1 MSETG
6 FTQYKPGDQIG
17 GAYSV
22 AKVFGGNRKSGM
34 GIVYLARS
42 RNDPFPVIF

>member
-1 MSETG
+1 MISETG

-22 AKVFGGNRKSGM
+22 AKVFGGKG
-34 GIVYLARS
+34 GFYEGGEGLG
-42 RNDPFPVIF
+42 